1 MEVLELKV
9 PKNVKVIVYM
19 AKSEKSDIQKGYD
32 SKVISFI
39 KEKGVK
45 FVTIDF
51 QIDIRLFKATDL
63 GKALEKNEIPFYQ
76 VDIPEYAM
84 AYIYEEILE
93 KEELMNE
100 LCDEYES
107 MGNKESYKG
116 ESLKNWIDLLH
127 EEIQQKENYI
137 SLKLRPQWIVKK
149 MLDLAKNQK
158 TDQVIFLHYV
168 QTDICE
174 DICPQVTRQLREM
187 GIKVVNYNVKKHLR
201 EIIAKS

>member
-9 PKNVKVIVYM
+9 PKNVKIIVYM

-63 GKALEKNEIPFYQ
+63 GRALEKNEIPFYQ

-107 MGNKESYKG
+107 MEDKDSYKG

-158 TDQVIFLHYV
+158 TAQVIFLHYV

-174 DICPQVTRQLREM
+174 DICPQVTQQLREM
-187 GIKVVNYNVKKHLR
+187 GIKVINYNVKKHLR

>member
-9 PKNVKVIVYM
+9 PKNVKITVYM

-32 SKVISFI
+32 SKLISFI

-63 GKALEKNEIPFYQ
+63 GKALEKSEIPFYQ

-107 MGNKESYKG
+107 MEDKESYKG

-158 TDQVIFLHYV
+158 TNQVLFLHYV

-174 DICPQVTRQLREM
+174 DICPQVTQQLREV
-187 GIKVVNYNVKKHLR
+187 GIKVINYNVKKHLR